1 MPEKWPEGVI
11 FKKHKRKGKKGEL
24 EEVSVPYVR
33 VRYTGADGK
42 RHAIWKQVENPAHA
56 RRVRA
61 NITAKYEAEGEEA
74 FAHARKTFNE
84 LADEYEKHYLH
95 EAVFVDGR
103 KVSGVRSLKPAL
115 TNLKALREYFGN
127 RHLRSITYGL
137 IEHFKAAR
145 LGTPVVSRK
154 KKPEAAKERPRTV
167 AAVQRELQLLRAML
181 NYAVRERWLRENPFT
196 AGKGLISAADERQ
209 RERILTKEEE
219 ARLLAA
225 CGPRTIT
232 YRRRGKEVTHHDD
245 GDPRRHLRAL
255 IVCALD
261 TGLRFGEM
269 RRMTWSQVDFSLG
282 LIYIESTHTKTLKP
296 RTVGMSKRLLVELRD
311 WRKLTTTGNGTSD
324 LVFGIHS
331 SVKTAWAKVRELAGL
346 PDVRL
351 HDLRHT
357 YATRIERSKRISTAQ
372 LGRLLGHTNPRT
384 TYRYVNQD
392 KSVIDEA
399 TRVLD
404 DLHDEGSPRLESEPV
419 N

>member
-11 FKKHKRKGKKGEL
+11 YKKHKRKGKKGEI
-24 EEVSVPYVR
+24 EEVSVPYIR

-61 NITAKYEAEGEEA
+61 NITARYEAEGEEA
-74 FAHARKTFNE
+74 FAYARKTFNE
-84 LADEYEKHYLH
+84 LSDEYEKHYLH
-95 EAVFVDGR
+95 KAVFVDGR
-103 KVSGVRSLKPAL
+103 KVSGMRSLKPAL
-115 TNLKALREYFGN
+115 SNLKVLREHFGN
-127 RHLRSITYGL
+127 HRLRSITYGQ
-137 IEHFKAAR
+137 IELFKAER
-145 LGTPVVSRK
+145 LATPVISRK
-154 KKPEAAKERPRTV
+154 KKPKAPKRRPRTV

-196 AGKGLISAADERQ
+196 AGKGLISSADERQ

-219 ARLLAA
+219 ARLLET
-225 CGPRTIT
+225 CGPRTVT

-245 GDPRRHLRAL
+245 GEPRRHLRAL
-255 IVCALD
+255 IICALD

-269 RRMTWSQVDFSLG
+269 RRMTWAQVDFALG

-296 RTVGMSKRLLVELRD
+296 RTVGMSKRLQVELRG
-311 WRKLTTTGNGTSD
+311 WRKSMTTGNGPSD

-346 PDVRL
+346 QDVRL

-392 KSVIDEA
+392 TSVIDEA
-399 TRVLD
+399 TRILD
-404 DLHDEGSPRLESEPV
+404 ELHEEASAKRTYEPV